1 MTAVPPASNRQF
13 AWFKPA
19 GRRPTQYEAYT
30 VGLQSTPG
38 EWLHVGWPLRFDD
51 GRPPWDA
58 ESTALRCKGWRD
70 FRDPTETWQRPYVSR
85 HNHQEQAIAVFV
97 QEALRGGLAETM
109 APAWRDVVVGTY
121 YAAWPFVEYG
131 EFLCLCYAVRQALS
145 DTLTFSLA
153 FQVSDKLRH
162 SQDVVHYLLTLQE
175 IDPAFSDAGARDAW
189 MTDPALVPLRETIER
204 IHSLGDWAETVLAI
218 NLVLEPLVGNL
229 FKTEFLSRLAP
240 LNGDAITPMI
250 LASVRPD
257 TQRHL
262 ASAEALVRLVI
273 ADPDHGHANRA
284 LVGTWLDKWTPHAL
298 AAARA
303 LAPLFALDGIRTTP
317 FGPALERVTAGHR
330 DVLAR
335 LGFAARAAR

>member
-13 AWFKPA
+13 VWFKPA

-30 VGLQSTPG
+30 VGQQSTPD

-51 GRPPWDA
+51 GRPPWDTK
-58 ESTALRCKGWRD
+58 STALRCTGWRD

-85 HNHQEQAIAVFV
+85 HNQQEQALAVFV
-97 QEALRGGLAETM
+97 PEALGGGLTATM

-131 EFLCLCYAVRQALS
+131 EFLCLCYTVRQALS

-162 SQDVVHYLLTLQE
+162 SQDIVHYLLTLQE
-175 IDPAFSDAGARDAW
+175 IEPAFSDAGARDAW
-189 MTDPALVPLRETIER
+189 MTDPALCLLRETIER
-204 IHSLGDWAETVLAI
+204 IHSLEDWAEIVFAI
-218 NLVLEPLVGNL
+218 NLVLEPLVGDL
-229 FKTEFLSRLAP
+229 FKTEFLARLAP
-240 LNGDAITPMI
+240 LNGDPVTPMI
-250 LASVRPD
+250 LASVRQD

-262 ASAEALVRLVI
+262 ASAEALVRLV
-273 ADPDHGHANRA
+273 AVDPDHGSANRA
-284 LVGTWLDKWTPHAL
+284 LVGAWLDKWTPHAL

-317 FGPALERVTAGHR
+317 FAPALQRVMARHR
-330 DVLAR
+330 DVLAQ
-335 LGFAARAAR
+335 LGFEVKADR